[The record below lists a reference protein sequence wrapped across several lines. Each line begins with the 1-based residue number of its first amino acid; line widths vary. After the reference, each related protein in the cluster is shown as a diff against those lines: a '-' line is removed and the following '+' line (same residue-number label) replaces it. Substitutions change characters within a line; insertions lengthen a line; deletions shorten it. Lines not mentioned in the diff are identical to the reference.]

1 MARLQLSTES
11 GCGLAIAG
19 YPRFRYDARGGGGPA
34 EEGEPLPRSSG
45 QPAVQAP
52 RQTSHQAPD
61 RTTCQAPEPGT
72 RQAVGQATVGG
83 AGETRQDRERQPGL
97 DRDGGDWRPLR
108 FSADQLTIPTLNWR
122 TTRLLGLPL
131 PPGIAIAIVPE
142 LLQGHWQPDSGAVEL
157 AFRARFRFS
166 LAGLYRAPDLLVATQ
181 LSSGEVAGLRHRAS
195 GSPLDGEGR
204 GVLVGVARVAPS
216 GDPLLDRFLGLP
228 DEALAVL
235 RCRFSRS

>member
-34 EEGEPLPRSSG
+34 EEGEPEP
-45 QPAVQAP
+45 Q
-52 RQTSHQAPD
+52 PD
-61 RTTCQAPEPGT
+61 RQSEG
-72 RQAVGQATVGG
+72 
-83 AGETRQDRERQPGL
+83 
-97 DRDGGDWRPLR
+97 DGGGGLWVPLR
-108 FSADQLTIPTLNWR
+108 FAAEQLSIPTLNWR

-142 LLQGHWQPDSGAVEL
+142 RLQGHWRPDSGAVEL

-181 LSSGEVAGLRHRAS
+181 LSSGEVVGRRHRAS

-204 GVLVGVARVAPS
+204 GVLVGVARVEPS

-235 RCRFSRS
+235 RCRLSRS

>member
-1 MARLQLSTES
+1 MSPLQLSTES

-34 EEGEPLPRSSG
+34 EEGEPEPQPDP
-45 QPAVQAP
+45 QPAAQPAI
-52 RQTSHQAPD
+52 TPD
-61 RTTCQAPEPGT
+61 
-72 RQAVGQATVGG
+72 GQLGERGSGEGG
-83 AGETRQDRERQPGL
+83 QDRERQPGR
-97 DRDGGDWRPLR
+97 DRGGEDWRPLS
-108 FSADQLTIPTLNWR
+108 FAPEQLMIPTLNWR

-142 LLQGHWQPDSGAVEL
+142 RLQGHWQPDTGAVEL

-181 LSSGEVAGLRHRAS
+181 LSSGEVVGRRHRAS
-195 GSPLDGEGR
+195 GSRLDGDGR
-204 GVLVGVARVAPS
+204 GVLVGVARVEPS

-235 RCRFSRS
+235 RCRLSRS

>member
-34 EEGEPLPRSSG
+34 EDGEPELQPSIEAAG
-45 QPAVQAP
+45 QDGA
-52 RQTSHQAPD
+52 
-61 RTTCQAPEPGT
+61 
-72 RQAVGQATVGG
+72 GG
-83 AGETRQDRERQPGL
+83 AGEGGQDREPLPDPDRPSN
-97 DRDGGDWRPLR
+97 RDGRPWLPLR
-108 FSADQLTIPTLNWR
+108 FAAEQLTIPTLNWR
-122 TTRLLGLPL
+122 TTRILGLPL

-142 LLQGHWQPDSGAVEL
+142 RLQGHWQPDSGAVEL

-181 LSSGEVAGLRHRAS
+181 LSSGEVAGRRHRAS

-204 GVLVGVARVAPS
+204 GVLVGVARVEPS

-235 RCRFSRS
+235 RCRLSRS

>member
-34 EEGEPLPRSSG
+34 EEGEPELQPSMGAAG
-45 QPAVQAP
+45 Q
-52 RQTSHQAPD
+52 D
-61 RTTCQAPEPGT
+61 RA
-72 RQAVGQATVGG
+72 GG
-83 AGETRQDRERQPGL
+83 AGEGGQDQERLRNPGCPS
-97 DRDGGDWRPLR
+97 DRDGRPWLPLR
-108 FSADQLTIPTLNWR
+108 FAAEQLTIPALNWR
-122 TTRLLGLPL
+122 TTRILGLPL

-142 LLQGHWQPDSGAVEL
+142 RLKGHWQPDSGAVEL

-181 LSSGEVAGLRHRAS
+181 LSSGEVAGRRHRAS

-204 GVLVGVARVAPS
+204 GVLVGVARVEPS

-235 RCRFSRS
+235 RCRLSRS